1 VNVVLFGASGAVGR
15 QIAAELVSHGH
26 QVTAVSRGGVTP
38 VDGVTSVA
46 GDASDAAAVAD
57 LVRGSDAVI
66 SAVGPGHGGREDAET
81 VVTTT
86 NALIAGL
93 RAAGVARL
101 IVVGGAGSLETA
113 PGVRHVDDPGFP
125 EMYKAIALAHGDALA
140 IYRGVTDLD
149 WTYIS
154 PAAVIGPG
162 PRTRVFRIGGEQ
174 LLTDS
179 GGKSFISYDDFAV
192 GLVEQLEH
200 PSSIRKRITLA
211 Y

>member
-1 VNVVLFGASGAVGR
+1 
-15 QIAAELVSHGH
+15 
-26 QVTAVSRGGVTP
+26 
-38 VDGVTSVA
+38 
-46 GDASDAAAVAD
+46 
-57 LVRGSDAVI
+57 VI

-200 PSSIRKRITLA
+200 PSAIRKRITLA